1 VKKFAFAAAAL
12 AATAATPAFAQD
24 SGTTVYVG
32 PVVGYDSVTLSDGTD
47 SESTDGVLYG
57 VVAGVD
63 FNLSQGMFVGAEAEF
78 TDSDVGE
85 TVSDI
90 DVVGDSASLEAGR
103 SLYVGARV
111 GANVGEMA
119 KVYVKGGYSNAKIE
133 GTYDDTVDV
142 FTVSDEL
149 DGWVLGAGAEARFS
163 PVVVRLE
170 YRYADYNEIEF
181 LGAGSGIDMS
191 RHQVVLGALLAF

>member
-1 VKKFAFAAAAL
+1 
-12 AATAATPAFAQD
+12 
-24 SGTTVYVG
+24 
-32 PVVGYDSVTLSDGTD
+32 
-47 SESTDGVLYG
+47 
-57 VVAGVD
+57 
-63 FNLSQGMFVGAEAEF
+63 
-78 TDSDVGE
+78 VGE

-133 GTYDDTVDV
+133 GSYDDTVTT
-142 FTVSDEL
+142 FTVDDEL

-181 LGAGSGIDMS
+181 GGVSSGIDMS